1 MIVVTGG
8 VGFIGSRLV
17 KRLNEL
23 GQDDIL
29 IVDDLWPSEKWRNL
43 MGLFFRDLIHK
54 DDFIDLLERG
64 HMDRG
69 IEAIFHLG
77 ACSSTLETDLDYLM
91 ENNYRY
97 TLRLARWCVERPSC
111 RFIYASSAA
120 TYGDGTCGFLDDEE
134 GLWRLKPLNPYGLS
148 KHLFDLAAYRLGWLN
163 RIVGLKYFNVYGPN
177 EWHKGEMRS
186 AVLKGFLEINQ
197 TGCMRLFAS
206 DLEGLEDGEQT
217 RDFIYVDDAVEMT
230 LFFMERRDANGVFNI
245 GTGVG
250 RTWNDLARALFHA
263 MGLPVRIQY
272 APMPEELRGRYQYIT
287 CAELTKLRRVQCEHQ
302 CLSLEEGVRKY
313 VRQHLIG
320 TP

>member
-1 MIVVTGG
+1 MMVVTGG
-8 VGFIGSRLV
+8 AGFIGSRLV

-29 IVDDLWPSEKWRNL
+29 IVDDLWPSKKWRNL
-43 MGLFFRDLIHK
+43 VGLFFRDLIHK
-54 DDFIDLLERG
+54 DDFVDLLERG
-64 HMDRG
+64 HMGRG

-77 ACSSTLETDLDYLM
+77 ACSSTMETDLDYLM
-91 ENNYRY
+91 ENNCSY

-134 GLWRLKPLNPYGLS
+134 GLCRLKPLNPYAFS
-148 KHLFDLAAYRLGWLN
+148 KHLFDLCAWRLGWLN

-197 TGCMRLFAS
+197 TGCMKLFAS
-206 DLEGLEDGEQT
+206 DREGLEDGEQA

-230 LFFMERRDANGVFNI
+230 LFFLERRDANGIFNI
-245 GTGVG
+245 GTGVA
-250 RTWNDLARALFHA
+250 RTWNDLAKALFQA
-263 MGLPVRIQY
+263 MDLPVKIEY
-272 APMPEELRGRYQYIT
+272 VPMPGKLKGRYQYLT
-287 CAELTKLRRVQCEHQ
+287 CAELTKLRKAQCEHQ
-302 CLSLEEGVRKY
+302 CLSLEEGVRRY
-313 VRQHLIG
+313 VSQHLIG
-320 TP
+320 PP